1 MPNETQLIKSI
12 MVSASGLRA
21 QSERMRVIAENMAN
35 ADSLPQAPGLDPYRR
50 KTVSFKSVMD
60 REQNVDLVKIKKV
73 GFDRSDFTKA
83 YDPGHPGADNDGY
96 VLKPNV
102 NTLIEAMDM
111 REAQRSYEANVNAL
125 ETARSMLMRTISIL
139 NN

>member
-50 KTVSFKSVMD
+50 KTVSFKSVLD
-60 REQNVDLVKIKKV
+60 REQNVDLVRIKKT
-73 GFDRSDFTKA
+73 GIDRSEFSKI

-125 ETARSMLMRTISIL
+125 ETARSMLMRTIGIL

>member
-35 ADSLPQAPGLDPYRR
+35 ADSMPQAPGLEPYRR
-50 KTVSFKSVMD
+50 KTVSFKTVLD
-60 REQNVDLVKIKKV
+60 REQNVDLVKIKKTGV
-73 GFDRSDFTKA
+73 DRSDFSKV
-83 YDPGHPGADNDGY
+83 YEPGHPGADNDGY

-102 NTLIEAMDM
+102 NTLVEAMDM

-125 ETARSMLMRTISIL
+125 ETARSMLMRTIGIL
-139 NN
+139 SN

>member
-35 ADSLPQAPGLDPYRR
+35 ADSKPQAPGLDPYRR
-50 KTVSFKSVMD
+50 KTVSFKSVLD
-60 REQNVDLVKIKKV
+60 REQNVDLVKIRKTGV
-73 GFDRSDFTKA
+73 DRSDFSKV

-125 ETARSMLMRTISIL
+125 ETARSMLMRTIGIL